1 MLSLRGHA
9 PCRSSLKQSS
19 PSASVRVSCKPY
31 NPLRVVQQQS
41 NKRQLCTWNTAS
53 FSLSSTRSHFRCSAQ
68 QDVEVHT
75 PEVLDDL
82 DMPENLPPTSHT
94 FEEQQLSTS
103 SGPQQLAS
111 WALGGQHKGL
121 TSLLGFAGVAL
132 AGIGGIDLRGPGST
146 LQAISVLAAIVTI
159 HELGHFIAARS
170 QNIHVTKFSIGFGP
184 ILFKYQGP
192 DVEYAL
198 RAIPLGGFVAFPDDD
213 PKLVE
218 KYPKDDPNL
227 LKNRPV
233 KDRALVISAGIIAN
247 CIFAF
252 SILLAQVSTVG
263 VTESKFSTGVVIPQ
277 VFEGAVGQMAGI
289 QEGDTIMK
297 LNGRFLKPS
306 MTAVNDLVNYIKVHP
321 KETMTF
327 TIDRKGQ
334 SMDIPIKPA
343 EAPDGTG
350 RIGVQLAANAQFSRI
365 ISKDPLQA
373 VQLASKQF
381 AKLTTTVVTG
391 LQQIVTNFSKT
402 AENLTGP
409 VAIVAVGSEI
419 ARSDLSGLFQFAAIV
434 NINLAVVNALPL
446 PALDGGFLALL
457 LAEAIRGR
465 KLDQKVEQGIMA
477 SGVLLLTLAAV
488 VLVVRD
494 TINLGSG
501 KSFM

>member
-1 MLSLRGHA
+1 MFSLRGNA
-9 PCRSSLKQSS
+9 LCRSVLKQS
-19 PSASVRVSCKPY
+19 PCVSARLLPKPFQPASSLRQPRNNSQVSAWE
-31 NPLRVVQQQS
+31 S
-41 NKRQLCTWNTAS
+41 S
-53 FSLSSTRSHFRCSAQ
+53 FRSHSHKSHLRCSAQ
-68 QDVEVHT
+68 SEETEAHT
-75 PEVLDDL
+75 PEILDDL
-82 DMPENLPPTSHT
+82 QEPSNLHSALHS
-94 FEEQQLSTS
+94 EEQQPSQH
-103 SGPQQLAS
+103 GGAPQLAS
-111 WALGGQHKGL
+111 WALAGQHRGV
-121 TSLLGFAGVAL
+121 TTLLGFAGAAF
-132 AGIGGIDLRGPGST
+132 AGLSAIDLRGPGST
-146 LQAISVLAAIVTI
+146 LQAISVLASIVTI

-184 ILFKYQGP
+184 ALFKYQGP

-198 RAIPLGGFVAFPDDD
+198 RLIPLGGFVAFPDDD

-227 LKNRPV
+227 LKNRPI

-263 VTESKFSTGVVIPQ
+263 VAESKFSTGVLLPQ
-277 VFEGAVGQMAGI
+277 VFEGAVAQKAGI

-297 LNGRFLKPS
+297 LNGRFMKPS
-306 MTAVNDLVNYIKVHP
+306 MTAVNDLVNYIKIHP
-321 KETMTF
+321 NEVMTL
-327 TIDRKGQ
+327 TVDRKGQ
-334 SMDIPIKPA
+334 SLDIPIKPA

-350 RIGVQLAANAQFSRI
+350 RIGVQMAANAQVSHI
-365 ISKDPLQA
+365 TSSGPLQS
-373 VQLASKQF
+373 VQLAGKQF
-381 AKLTTTVVTG
+381 GKLTTTVVGG
-391 LQQIVTNFSKT
+391 LQQIFSNFAKT
-402 AENLTGP
+402 SENLTGP

-457 LAEAIRGR
+457 LYEAVRGK

-477 SGVLLLTLAAV
+477 SGVLLLTLVAV

-494 TINLGSG
+494 TIHLGSG
-501 KSFM
+501 KPFM

>member
-1 MLSLRGHA
+1 MLGLRGHA
-9 PCRSSLKQSS
+9 PCRSL
-19 PSASVRVSCKPY
+19 
-31 NPLRVVQQQS
+31 
-41 NKRQLCTWNTAS
+41 
-53 FSLSSTRSHFRCSAQ
+53 LSSTPSARLDCKSFTHFTSRRSLRNCRSAVVQAPGVGAANCPSNQQFRPRCSAQ
-68 QDVEVHT
+68 PDFEEHT
-75 PEVLDDL
+75 PEIVEESDL
-82 DMPENLPPTSHT
+82 PAHFSL
-94 FEEQQLSTS
+94 QQQDADAHQLQPS
-103 SGPQQLAS
+103 SGPQRLAS
-111 WALGGQHKGL
+111 WALGHQQKGI
-121 TSLLGFAGVAL
+121 TTLLGFAGVAL
-132 AGIGGIDLRGPGST
+132 AGIAGIDLRGPASS

-184 ILFKYQGP
+184 ALFKYQGK

-213 PKLVE
+213 PKLIE

-227 LKNRPV
+227 LKNRPI

-252 SILLAQVSTVG
+252 SILLTQVSTVG
-263 VTESKFSTGVVIPQ
+263 IVESKFSTGVVIPQ
-277 VFEGAVGQMAGI
+277 VFDNAVGQKAGI
-289 QEGDTIMK
+289 RVGDTIMK
-297 LNGRFLKPS
+297 LNGRFMKPS
-306 MTAVNDLVNYIKVHP
+306 MTAVNDLVNYIKIHP
-321 KETMTF
+321 NEVLNF
-327 TIDRKGQ
+327 TIDRKGE
-334 SMDIPIKPA
+334 SLEIPVTPA

-350 RIGVQLAANAQFSRI
+350 RIGVQLAANAQVTRK
-365 ISKDPLQA
+365 ISKDPLEA
-373 VQLASKQF
+373 IQLAAGQF
-381 AKLTTTVVTG
+381 GKLTKTIVTG

-402 AENLTGP
+402 AEGVSGP

-457 LAEAIRGR
+457 LAEAVRGK
-465 KLDQKVEQGIMA
+465 KLDQKVEQSIQA
-477 SGVLLLTLAAV
+477 SGVLLLTLVAV

-501 KSFM
+501 KPFM